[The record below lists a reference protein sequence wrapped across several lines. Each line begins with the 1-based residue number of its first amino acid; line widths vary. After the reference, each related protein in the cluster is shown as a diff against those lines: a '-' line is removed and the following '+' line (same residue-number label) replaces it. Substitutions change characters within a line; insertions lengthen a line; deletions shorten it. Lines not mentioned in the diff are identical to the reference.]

1 VLDGIHRLAP
11 GTLSIIQRLI
21 QERELNLPDG
31 SYLMRSERFDELVQ
45 QLAKSNDAGTFQIRK
60 FIKQIF
66 FSQAFNNVESL

>member
-1 VLDGIHRLAP
+1 MLDGIHRLAP
-11 GTLSIIQRLI
+11 GTLSIVQRLI

-60 FIKQIF
+60 FVNKF
-66 FSQAFNNVESL
+66 FLTSIQ